1 MKKMKVY
8 LAKSNRANPDVVARV
23 RQTLSNYNLEIVEF
37 KGGTYSHK
45 QMLECD
51 FLVVVPE
58 ILNNHEFMLGKGLHE
73 QMTSFVSKNSW
84 EEVLFITSKNL
95 EVREIDSIEIE
106 DENDYVDY
114 SIAYVDT
121 TYGDSLTNIL
131 ENVVSGFYLG
141 TNQSRYATED
151 SSVSKTNS
159 NYYLLIGK
167 KV

>member
-1 MKKMKVY
+1 MKVY
-8 LAKSNRANPDVVARV
+8 LAKSNRANPEVVARV

-45 QMLECD
+45 PMLECH

-58 ILNNHEFMLGKGLHE
+58 ETDMDEFMVGKGLHE
-73 QMTSFVSKNSW
+73 QITSFASKNSL
-84 EEVLFITSKNL
+84 EEILFITSENC
-95 EVREIDSIEIE
+95 EVREIESYHVEDS
-106 DENDYVDY
+106 DDYVNH
-114 SIAYVDT
+114 SIIYVDT
-121 TYGDSLTNIL
+121 TYGDSLKNVL
-131 ENVVSGFYLG
+131 ENVVCDFYLG
-141 TNQSRYATED
+141 TNEPTHATEK